1 MVAIIY
7 AMFTIIY
14 AMLKII
20 YAMFKIIYAIFN
32 IIYVMFNII
41 YAMFNIIYAMFK
53 IIHAMFNIIC
63 AKFNIICTKFNII
76 YAMFKI
82 IYAMFN
88 IIYTM
93 IMIIHAIFTI
103 IYIMFQIDQRNNWRT
118 CQSGQAQGIG
128 FSSARWGRTWTPSC
142 SGGIPNLTM
151 IMQTRTKWRVVMM
164 IVRGGEFQVLQGFLG
179 SAGGQDE
186 PLKFLLRFFK
196 SRPFLHLPLLPVS
209 PSPSYNPIMLYFSEL
224 CWVFQ
229 TNKVYYTGPTYVVL
243 HTNYSQTHILDFYD
257 VLVL

>member
-1 MVAIIY
+1 MNKIATLGAVKADKHRGLVPSLPDGEEHGLSDVQVK
-7 AMFTIIY
+7 TLCNNKSL
-14 AMLKII
+14 ML
-20 YAMFKIIYAIFN
+20 
-32 IIYVMFNII
+32 
-41 YAMFNIIYAMFK
+41 
-53 IIHAMFNIIC
+53 C
-63 AKFNIICTKFNII
+63 
-76 YAMFKI
+76 
-82 IYAMFN
+82 
-88 IIYTM
+88 
-93 IMIIHAIFTI
+93 
-103 IYIMFQIDQRNNWRT
+103 
-118 CQSGQAQGIG
+118 
-128 FSSARWGRTWTPSC
+128 
-142 SGGIPNLTM
+142 
-151 IMQTRTKWRVVMM
+151 
-164 IVRGGEFQVLQGFLG
+164 GGECQVFQGFLG